1 MENSVE
7 KIETEGFYARE
18 YGLNVDVPKGM
29 NDNDFKDYTYHL
41 NRGMSK
47 DKRVQYFKKPIPWE
61 EGQLIAQRSRE
72 NPEDESL
79 LTEAWEGTKNV
90 FNTGWNQSIDLATSL
105 GEAYDVGVS
114 SAVLSLMSDQDR
126 ARSVLIRQIDDYNK
140 LKEKV
145 KADTSTAGE
154 VSSGLGS
161 VGLSTLAGAA
171 TYGHPVLN
179 SAFLLSFGMSNY
191 LDNLETML
199 KQGASIKEANVRAL
213 TGGLLEV
220 ASEKAGLKIAGK
232 YTNTLLK
239 KYLGRFGIEGIQELW
254 QDTKDEVILGKYDTR
269 TEEQK
274 AKSSL
279 YALMFGGLG
288 GAIGFAINDIS
299 TRPERAKIENRAKE
313 SGYTNTESK
322 EIGLSILEEDGGAL
336 RKEIQEKAR
345 ERAKATIE
353 ETRSALYNKFIE
365 KGDSAEIAA
374 EKVQT
379 LVPDYD
385 LLKKDVEDLVREGFS
400 ENELEKFKAD
410 YDEAVSVGGDEAESY
425 IKAKDELKQKL
436 VNAGVED
443 EKADKEARMFTG
455 IVVNGYQAYKDNE
468 RALGREPTKGFDE
481 VKEEFYKLNSVIN
494 HYIDD
499 TNEMWAEYD
508 ARNQTEF
515 NEEQDMVEGKP
526 SRKLYSKT
534 EEELKLEETQQR
546 AFTKD
551 VQTVIKE
558 AKRDKPSNKVKA
570 GFGKVSKW
578 LDLVSSRVGLN
589 ISGYKHVVDA
599 QGIRHIYNRH
609 GEGNEAEVNQIP
621 VTDKDIEI
629 IPTIVNSP
637 NFLVYGTKTDKGLDG
652 IGYLKTMTDG
662 TTYYVEEVRDE
673 DEQLAAK
680 TLYKIEGVTAESLV
694 KESRRPTSETAPSA
708 VRLVEKLKSATVV
721 PAFTKS
727 LSSGNLNVKRV
738 DENGKLY
745 SKVFV
750 GGEEVE
756 AFDDVYTAEGK
767 PVNYS
772 NEGNYYDTGL
782 NREARRGRENTAIV
796 KMSPQE
802 FLELTPKGMG
812 SRDVS
817 SLEDVI
823 NKGEEIAMP
832 FLEVEILDKENKI
845 LSITGHEGRHRSLA
859 MSNLGV
865 NNGYVILD
873 SRDFYR
879 NKELFGDLSEWK
891 ILGQNETDISKAV
904 PLSQNVFPKSSKLK
918 SKTQG
923 EMLGSYDP
931 VAREVEL
938 FKGQNPSTLTHELGH
953 HFLLSHLRL
962 MESMGLKDR
971 NSPVF
976 EWLSKVVGRDINSVR
991 DMDEIEGDVINPHE
1005 ALVEAFISYMNNGEA
1020 PNLVTE
1026 NIFKRAKDWLLD
1038 RFRVHKTEASTEI
1051 RDYFDSI
1058 IARDETIPDMSGL
1071 TTRTREIAEI
1081 LKQAKNGEQVSFKG
1095 LGKKELKEL
1104 QKAFH
1109 SRVRRKGRSL
1119 RDMIIERGGIKEGT
1133 ELAKSLGFDVLKK
1146 DKMYTTKDTAFASEA
1161 ELIEWLAEE
1170 GLIVGVQEGEDYSA
1184 TERRWEDVQRLID
1197 NAENTY
1203 TVRESLINQERETA
1217 LANRA
1222 YVQEIVDELLKDN
1235 ELGLKDINDLD
1246 DLLSKIVS
1254 RKDDVDITKVNSN
1267 AIKYLNER
1275 VKGLNKEI
1283 KALER
1288 NKNKEFK
1295 NKREEQYLAQNDLK
1309 DFIRGLPINNQHKV
1323 ALMGNIQRVKDYDSL
1338 AQIVNDLKPRIKG
1351 YIEQE
1356 AKHLMRNNINNI
1368 LIKSKPRERKKQNFN
1383 YDYNKLFEE
1392 LREYNKLTQE
1402 QAYEKRMEVLDML
1415 GEGIEFDEFEKL
1427 KNMFLS
1433 YKAMGADTS
1442 IDLLKKLSDELSAI
1456 YNDAVNDKM
1465 ESDIAKA
1472 EQREEKIKGI
1482 VNYIENTKAVN
1493 KLNQKLLKM
1502 TNLNSNL
1509 SELFGKKWADE
1520 HKMDSYLIKQDI
1532 ETNKALDEA
1541 IRVGK
1546 DIYKLKDRE
1555 ELIKLMND
1563 MRIPKEEYTLNNYR
1577 DDFSQPISKMQLID
1591 IYLTIKNKGS
1601 KEAYNRLYEDF
1612 DEEGNQTTT
1621 QIEDLLSNL
1630 TEEDKKFGDMLQ
1642 KRVNDLYDAENKV
1655 YVKLYGIDMP
1665 KHENYWMRSSERSER
1680 ELMDIKQFMN
1690 LDMLPSFMKERAKAP
1705 SVFPDDAFKK
1715 FARRMHD
1722 SKYMTEVFE
1731 HYKDLYDTIH
1741 SNRVKKAIVKKYD
1754 DKRYQALNQSLK
1766 RISLGGVNEGYSE
1779 LNNILGKAVTNWV
1792 VSKISLS
1799 ETVFVKQLASFTNYA
1814 ENVPV
1819 TDFVKYQAEF
1829 WANPKKAI
1837 DFMKEFAGEYLD
1849 HRFKSGIQNEVLK
1862 RIMTSAPE
1870 DYSKTTGLYQKYLN
1884 FVTLPVRFGD
1894 IGAIYIGGYARA
1906 KYLVDQGV
1914 PLEKARKMFVEETE
1928 SAQQSGNKA
1937 ELSEFQ
1943 ENPLWRVFT
1952 AFKNTNL
1959 QYMRKMQDSYIQ
1971 YTRGEIDAKQFGK
1984 IWGNYMVVQSILYQV
1999 LTNIGTWWRD
2009 DDDEELQPMKDVW
2022 MRILTSPVA
2031 GFPIIG
2037 DITEGIFA
2045 ENYWGLNIS
2054 GKQDMEAFIGGAR
2067 DVLNGKFDPK
2077 KIAKG
2082 SVALTSFF
2090 RPMPDRIIK
2099 GVINL
2104 IEE

>member
-1 MENSVE
+1 MENTV
-7 KIETEGFYARE
+7 ETEGYYIADLGVNIE
-18 YGLNVDVPKGM
+18 APKGANSNKLKM
-29 NDNDFKDYTYHL
+29 YANKLNITPEYKVAMSGQNIPFDEQLYNSTFSDIEVSDLSQTPRLDKKIYNRLAKQKYIEEGKNTAWGSTLLRSGWNQTVDIVEGAVGTAMDLPQDIGAAIAYAANSDELTPERREKWKDELADEALKKIRARKDKTSSIKFDVNEYESKSAQSLGSLMPSTL
-41 NRGMSK
+41 TMGILGMSTLLRTGNVSK
-47 DKRVQYFKKPIPWE
+47 
-61 EGQLIAQRSRE
+61 AS
-72 NPEDESL
+72 SL
-79 LTEAWEGTKNV
+79 LTLPSLFFGGSSAQEMKQKVLENGGSITDATLRAMMAGSTEYLLEKMGLKAFNKFYKRKHLGWVLGAGGVSEGLQETAQSGKDILV
-90 FNTGWNQSIDLATSL
+90 SGKYDKRNTGQKLDDIFDSAWYGFVGGLFFGAGGAKGTYYALSLKEQIYDAAVGVGKDHKTAIQIANAAVPSEGEIKEDLA
-105 GEAYDVGVS
+105 DF
-114 SAVLSLMSDQDR
+114 
-126 ARSVLIRQIDDYNK
+126 
-140 LKEKV
+140 
-145 KADTSTAGE
+145 
-154 VSSGLGS
+154 
-161 VGLSTLAGAA
+161 
-171 TYGHPVLN
+171 LN
-179 SAFLLSFGMSNY
+179 QE
-191 LDNLETML
+191 LDNLPMATP
-199 KQGASIKEANVRAL
+199 
-213 TGGLLEV
+213 
-220 ASEKAGLKIAGK
+220 
-232 YTNTLLK
+232 
-239 KYLGRFGIEGIQELW
+239 
-254 QDTKDEVILGKYDTR
+254 
-269 TEEQK
+269 EQ
-274 AKSSL
+274 
-279 YALMFGGLG
+279 M
-288 GAIGFAINDIS
+288 
-299 TRPERAKIENRAKE
+299 
-313 SGYTNTESK
+313 
-322 EIGLSILEEDGGAL
+322 
-336 RKEIQEKAR
+336 
-345 ERAKATIE
+345 
-353 ETRSALYNKFIE
+353 
-365 KGDSAEIAA
+365 
-374 EKVQT
+374 
-379 LVPDYD
+379 
-385 LLKKDVEDLVREGFS
+385 
-400 ENELEKFKAD
+400 EKFKAD

-455 IVVNGYQAYKDNE
+455 IVTNGYQAYKDTE

-494 HYIDD
+494 HSIDD
-499 TNEMWAEYD
+499 TNEMWADYD
-508 ARNQTEF
+508 SRNQTEF

-526 SRKLYSKT
+526 SRKLYSFAGERAANLTKEQKTSLDEAKSLEGGLLSAEEIRQTTGWYRGDEGKWRLEISDKDANLKSVDIKQGGLKLSDVLEHEKLFKAYPNIKDIPVIYNPKISVIASVLNTSKGDVIVIGSKFFKESDIEKKGTLMHEVQHIIQGVEGFARGGSTREFRSSKVDFLTKVRRENRINVGLELLGTPNKNSLNIAEARIVADKLIANGDPESDLVKKAVEFKRLDKALAESDKNTAFGKYKRLGGEIEAKNVQARLDFT
-534 EEELKLEETQQR
+534 EEERRAISPEMTRDVPREE
-546 AFTKD
+546 AI
-551 VQTVIKE
+551 IKF
-558 AKRDKPSNKVKA
+558 D
-570 GFGKVSKW
+570 
-578 LDLVSSRVGLN
+578 
-589 ISGYKHVVDA
+589 
-599 QGIRHIYNRH
+599 
-609 GEGNEAEVNQIP
+609 
-621 VTDKDIEI
+621 
-629 IPTIVNSP
+629 
-637 NFLVYGTKTDKGLDG
+637 
-652 IGYLKTMTDG
+652 DG
-662 TTYYVEEVRDE
+662 TEISYGNIEEDY
-673 DEQLAAK
+673 Q
-680 TLYKIEGVTAESLV
+680 
-694 KESRRPTSETAPSA
+694 
-708 VRLVEKLKSATVV
+708 
-721 PAFTKS
+721 
-727 LSSGNLNVKRV
+727 
-738 DENGKLY
+738 
-745 SKVFV
+745 
-750 GGEEVE
+750 
-756 AFDDVYTAEGK
+756 
-767 PVNYS
+767 
-772 NEGNYYDTGL
+772 
-782 NREARRGRENTAIV
+782 
-796 KMSPQE
+796 
-802 FLELTPKGMG
+802 
-812 SRDVS
+812 
-817 SLEDVI
+817 
-823 NKGEEIAMP
+823 
-832 FLEVEILDKENKI
+832 
-845 LSITGHEGRHRSLA
+845 
-859 MSNLGV
+859 
-865 NNGYVILD
+865 
-873 SRDFYR
+873 
-879 NKELFGDLSEWK
+879 
-891 ILGQNETDISKAV
+891 
-904 PLSQNVFPKSSKLK
+904 
-918 SKTQG
+918 TQG
-923 EMLGSYDP
+923 ELLGSYDP
-931 VAREVEL
+931 YTREVEL

-976 EWLSKVVGRDINSVR
+976 EWLSKVVGRDINSVA
-991 DMDEIEGDVINPHE
+991 DMEELDTDEINPHE

-1133 ELAKSLGFDVLKK
+1133 ELAKALGFDVLKR
-1146 DKMYTTKDTAFASEA
+1146 DKMYTTKDTAFDNEA
-1161 ELIEWLAEE
+1161 ELIDWLAEE

-1217 LANRA
+1217 LANQA
-1222 YVQEIVDELLKDN
+1222 HVQEIVDELLKDN
-1235 ELGLKDINDLD
+1235 DLGLKDINDLD

-1295 NKREEQYLAQNDLK
+1295 NKREEQYQAQNDLK

-1338 AQIVNDLKPRIKG
+1338 AQIVNDLKPRIRG

-1368 LIKSKPRERKKQNFN
+1368 LINSKPRERKKQNFN

-1456 YNDAVNDKM
+1456 YNDAINDKM

-1493 KLNQKLLKM
+1493 KLNQRLLKM

-1520 HKMDSYLIKQDI
+1520 HKMDSYLIKQDM
-1532 ETNKALDEA
+1532 ETNKALDEV

-1601 KEAYNRLYEDF
+1601 AEAYNRLYEDF

-1705 SVFPDDAFKK
+1705 SVYPDDAFKK

-1829 WANPKKAI
+1829 WTNPKKAI

-1870 DYSKTTGLYQKYLN
+1870 DYSKATGIYQKYLN
-1884 FVTLPVRFGD
+1884 LVTLPVRFGD

-2090 RPMPDRIIK
+2090 RPMPDRVIK